1 MSTLDGGDP
10 YSTYPPAGN
19 PQIAFAETD
28 IHRKNTL
35 AFIAA
40 NPTVVTL
47 IPIQEKT
54 RTASG
59 GWTTADAP
67 ARAPQTMRIIEPGAR
82 TTPATVKL
90 QDGTERVVSFWLLGA
105 HDALVAVG
113 DHWTEA
119 DGRSWEVGDIIR
131 SNHYETRALVAERGK

>member
-1 MSTLDGGDP
+1 MSMIDGGTP
-10 YSTYPPAGN
+10 YTTFTPASSHPPN
-19 PQIAFAETD
+19 TAESD

-40 NPTVVTL
+40 NPTAVTL
-47 IPIQEKT
+47 IPIQEKV
-54 RTASG
+54 RTASA
-59 GWTTADAP
+59 GWTVQSGTP
-67 ARAPQTMRIIEPGAR
+67 RSSQIMRIIEPSAR
-82 TTPATVKL
+82 STPATVKL

-105 HDALVAVG
+105 HDAAVAVG

-131 SNHYETRALVAERGK
+131 SNHYETRALVAERGA